1 MQGGRSCAG
10 LSDGIIYRM
19 ATLTIELPEALSAE
33 LDAAVQSGWFES
45 KAEAVRAA
53 IRDLMSHRKLDLLEQ
68 QQLDDIAWA
77 LNAAKS

>member
-1 MQGGRSCAG
+1 
-10 LSDGIIYRM
+10 M